1 MPHITLQCY
10 PKGLNDEQLQS
21 FANDLTAFV
30 SERLNTPAEYIS
42 IDFQEMNEQAFKDEV
57 WDKHI
62 APNQQN
68 LLRKPQ
74 YQL

>member
-10 PKGLNDEQLQS
+10 PKGLNDEQLQR

-30 SERLNTPAEYIS
+30 SERLNTSAEYIS
-42 IDFQEMNEQAFKDEV
+42 IDFKEMNEQAFKDEV
-57 WDKHI
+57 WDKLI
-62 APNQQN
+62 VPNLQH

>member
-10 PKGLNDEQLQS
+10 PKGLTETELKA
-21 FANDLTAFV
+21 FADDLTAFA
-30 SERLNTPAEYIS
+30 SERLNTPAEYIT
-42 IDFQEMNEQAFKDEV
+42 IDFEELSEQAFKEQV
-57 WDKHI
+57 WDKKI
-62 APNQQN
+62 APNADK

>member
-10 PKGLNDEQLQS
+10 PKGLNETELQA
-21 FANDLTAFV
+21 FADDLTQFV
-30 SERLNTPAEYIS
+30 SERLSTPAEYIT
-42 IDFQEMNEQAFKDEV
+42 IDFEELSEQAFKEKIWDE
-57 WDKHI
+57 KI
-62 APNQQN
+62 APNADK